1 MDISLTRREFRL
13 LLDLVYSGNWVIN
26 SVRGN
31 ERFEEYD
38 SLQSKLFSYCR
49 LCGLDELVDGGD
61 RAMPSDKYV
70 DGGIHEVILDYE
82 DMVFYGILAE
92 ELARRDL
99 KDRDVDGAD
108 SELLAKKIDEY
119 MLEFSKNGIDNVAVK
134 GL

>member
-108 SELLAKKIDEY
+108 SELLARKIDEY

>member
-1 MDISLTRREFRL
+1 MDISLTHREFRL

>member
-1 MDISLTRREFRL
+1 MDISFSRREFRL

-26 SVRGN
+26 SVRGS
-31 ERFEEYD
+31 ERFDEYD
-38 SLQSKLFSYCR
+38 SLQNKVFSYCR
-49 LCGLDELVDGGD
+49 LCGLDELADGGEKTL
-61 RAMPSDKYV
+61 PSEKYV

-119 MLEFSKNGIDNVAVK
+119 MLEFSKNGIDNVAVN
-134 GL
+134 GI